1 VTGRSAEI
9 AFFLLLAI
17 FPFMISVI
25 SLLGLVGSSSFI
37 HPEILTSLRGIIPDA
52 VYSILNSILQEIAS
66 SQNITFLS
74 FSMLGVIWAAS
85 KGFSVILRGL
95 SQIYHTGNPV
105 SSLILRLLGLLFAFV
120 MILTVLLVMILITF
134 GDLLFNQLAV
144 WSGLDFLAGTLLQFG
159 RYAFSFI
166 FLLLIFSL
174 LYYLVSKRKAR
185 YRLSIPAAAFT
196 AASWLIFSGVFSW
209 YLNNFAR
216 YARLY
221 GSLASIMIL
230 MLWLYFCSIVILTG
244 GIIHEK
250 IIEYKNQKDLKAKGS
265 ENQ

>member
-25 SLLGLVGSSSFI
+25 SLLGLIGSSSFI
-37 HPEILTSLRGIIPDA
+37 HPEILISLQGLMPDA
-52 VYSILNSILQEIAS
+52 VYNFLSSILQEIAS

-74 FSMLGVIWAAS
+74 VSMFGVIWAAS
-85 KGFSVILRGL
+85 KGFSVILKGL
-95 SQIYHTGNPV
+95 GLIYHTGKPV
-105 SSLILRLLGLLFAFV
+105 PSILLRLLGLVFALV
-120 MILTVLLVMILITF
+120 LILTVLIIMILITF

-144 WSGLDFLAGTLLQFG
+144 LSGLEFLSGTLLQIG
-159 RYAFSFI
+159 RYIFSFL
-166 FLLLIFSL
+166 FLLIIFSL
-174 LYYLVSKRKAR
+174 LYHLVSRRKSPFR
-185 YRLSIPAAAFT
+185 YSLPAAAFT
-196 AASWLIFSGVFSW
+196 AGSWLIFSGVFSW

-221 GSLASIMIL
+221 GSLAGIMIL
-230 MLWLYFCSIVILTG
+230 MLWLYFCSIMILTG

-250 IIEYKNQKDLKAKGS
+250 TMEYKADKTT
-265 ENQ
+265 